1 LKVIRLVRIHGQWCG
16 PNWTQGKKQPANA
29 VGVDFLAPCD
39 DALDCACRAHDKD
52 CAADPRGCSRA
63 GDDKLIATSLKI
75 ALNPINR
82 LFNPAYA
89 DKAAAVA
96 AGIQLAK
103 LTRKR

>member
-1 LKVIRLVRIHGQWCG
+1 MVRIHGQWCG

-29 VGVDFLAPCD
+29 KGVDFTAPCD
-39 DALDCACRAHDKD
+39 DALDCACRSHDRD
-52 CAADPRGCSRA
+52 CGSDPRGCSRA
-63 GDDKLIATSLKI
+63 GDDKLIEASLKI

-82 LFNPAYA
+82 IFNPSYA

-96 AGIQLAK
+96 AGIKLAQ